1 MPIFSKKEIDSDVLL
16 EKAVSEALT
25 DASPTTVRI
34 VAAVAGLLAAVAYA
48 DRNITAAEDAH
59 IRDELRRLSGF
70 SAKHVD
76 AVANLLTSEALRI
89 STAFVPRFTRV
100 LREELPID
108 DRLEILSALL
118 DMAAADGVITHDEV
132 TNLRNLCTALGLS
145 QAHYNQLQHEH
156 RDRLK

>member
-59 IRDELRRLSGF
+59 MNIATDSSN
-70 SAKHVD
+70 SAPAQADSASRMNRPDHPSPPRSTR
-76 AVANLLTSEALRI
+76 AWPCSE
-89 STAFVPRFTRV
+89 
-100 LREELPID
+100 
-108 DRLEILSALL
+108 
-118 DMAAADGVITHDEV
+118 
-132 TNLRNLCTALGLS
+132 
-145 QAHYNQLQHEH
+145 
-156 RDRLK
+156 